1 MPKTYRKSGR
11 EKRNRLFRQA
21 LLWGWMVLLVGGLVV
36 GCTPAQETGRE
47 ETQPVPAASADGERR
62 RVAHA
67 MGETQ
72 VPCTP
77 QRVVTLGQGATDAV
91 LALGLTPVGAVDPW
105 GGKWYAY
112 LGDRMADVPS
122 VGSETEPNLETI
134 VALDPDLILGS
145 RLRHEAIYDQLSAI
159 APTVFAETI
168 GKAWKENFQLYAQAL
183 CREEQGQELLAA
195 WEARI
200 ADFQGKMGER
210 LQTRVSLVRFRADEV
225 RIYTTGFPGSVL
237 REAGLSR
244 PESQQVDD
252 WENASQVMTLS
263 KEQIPLMDGD
273 ILFYMVSDWENNEGS
288 QIQAEW
294 TGHPLWQTL
303 QVVQQGAVYPVNEEH
318 WNLGG
323 GILAANR
330 MLDDLYRFFL
340 GEEATEPAPATTAF
354 PVTIE
359 HKFGTT
365 TIPQAPQRVLSLG
378 YNDQDPILALGVVP
392 VAVRYWFGDPGDQIW
407 PWAEEALG
415 DAQPTIL
422 NMPFGE
428 LNFEAIAALQPDLII
443 AVSAG
448 IDEEEY
454 ALLSQ
459 IAPTVAQ
466 SDAYVNFGTPWQEQT
481 RLIGRALGKEALA
494 NRLVA
499 EMEARFAQARE
510 AHPEFVGA
518 TAAIASPAG
527 EGQFFFSGP
536 QHERQRVL
544 TSLGF
549 VLPEELAQIAG
560 DSFYGTISGERLD
573 LLDTDVLIWTVS
585 SPEQRA
591 AIESNPLYQQLAVAR
606 EGRHIFLDTSG
617 SGELVGPALV
627 FSSVLSLPLVFD
639 ELVPMLAERL
649 QR

>member
-1 MPKTYRKSGR
+1 MNSHKVSYQTRRHP
-11 EKRNRLFRQA
+11 
-21 LLWGWMVLLVGGLVV
+21 LLTLGLILLLLLA
-36 GCTPAQETGRE
+36 GCAA
-47 ETQPVPAASADGERR
+47 PAAPDSAPSPAPTPLTVD
-62 RVAHA
+62 HA
-67 MGETQ
+67 LGETEI
-72 VPCTP
+72 PTTP
-77 QRVVTLGQGATDAV
+77 QRIVALEWTYVEDL
-91 LALGLTPVGAVDPW
+91 LALGIQPVGV
-105 GGKWYAY
+105 
-112 LGDRMADVPS
+112 ADIAGYEEWVQIPVELAPDVTD
-122 VGSETEPNLETI
+122 VGTRQAPNLETI
-134 VALDPDLILGS
+134 AGLNPDLIVAPAF
-145 RLRHEAIYDQLSAI
+145 RIADIYEQLSEI
-159 APTVFAETI
+159 APTLAFDAYPTDPEQTQYEEMRQTFLTLADVVNRRAAGEAVLAEMEDTFTAARQAIEAAGLLGEPFVLAQAFGQDTVQVRLFTENALAVQMVEQIGLENAWEDATFQQYGFSTVSVEALPDLGDVHFFYVVQEENNVFA
-168 GKAWKENFQLYAQAL
+168 
-183 CREEQGQELLAA
+183 
-195 WEARI
+195 
-200 ADFQGKMGER
+200 
-210 LQTRVSLVRFRADEV
+210 
-225 RIYTTGFPGSVL
+225 
-237 REAGLSR
+237 REAVR
-244 PESQQVDD
+244 PVWESLPFVQ
-252 WENASQVMTLS
+252 N
-263 KEQIPLMDGD
+263 
-273 ILFYMVSDWENNEGS
+273 
-288 QIQAEW
+288 
-294 TGHPLWQTL
+294 GH
-303 QVVQQGAVYPVNEEH
+303 AYP
-318 WNLGG
+318 LGG
-323 GILAANR
+323 DTWLFGGPLSAQVLVHAILDA
-330 MLDDLYRFFL
+330 L
-340 GEEATEPAPATTAF
+340 GLALPAETAF

-415 DAQPTIL
+415 DARPAIL